1 MQLPPKRRQIVRL
14 LMKRSDIVSA
24 KAAIGVVNS
33 DASEK
38 SVAEDITS
46 ENLDDSDGKIELLIK
61 NISTTVLHQV
71 DMMEL

>member
-14 LMKRSDIVSA
+14 LLKRSDIVSA

-38 SVAEDITS
+38 SVVEDMTS
-46 ENLDDSDGKIELLIK
+46 ENLDESDGKIELLIK
-61 NISTTVLHQV
+61 KYCTIVLHQIYV
-71 DMMEL
+71 

>member
-61 NISTTVLHQV
+61 KISTTVLHQV

>member
-1 MQLPPKRRQIVRL
+1 VQLPPKRRQIVRL

-61 NISTTVLHQV
+61 KISTTVLHQV